1 MKTKIVYVLVSAEKD
16 CYLEQ
21 AYVSMTSVRQYMP
34 NASITLLVDTKTK
47 NSFVGERAKM
57 TSLAND
63 IISIDLDPDIAANKR
78 SRFLK
83 TSARLHISGDYLFID
98 TDTIIAKDLS
108 SIDDTDADMAACWD
122 SHSPFKTNPYREMC
136 ISHGKRL
143 NWPIENEETYFNS
156 GVIYVKETPQAYDFY
171 KKWHQNYLDGTQ
183 KRVFMDQP
191 SFAKT
196 NYEMGHVIKTLP
208 DVWNCELKHGIKF
221 LRDAYIVHYLC
232 TNKEGGEAYLLN
244 NQDVFDKIKETGEI
258 PEDVKKTIN
267 DPFCGL
273 PNVSWLRSIEELTRH
288 QNRCSQM
295 LESILNRPK
304 LFYILEK
311 ILAVRAKI
319 KASITHF

>member
-1 MKTKIVYVLVSAEKD
+1 MKTKIVYVLVSTEKD

-21 AYVSMTSVRQYMP
+21 AYVSMTSLRQHMP
-34 NASITLLVDTKTK
+34 DVSITLLVDTKTK

-57 TSLAND
+57 ASLASD
-63 IISIDLDPDIAANKR
+63 IISIDLDPNIAANKR
-78 SRFLK
+78 SRLLK

-98 TDTIIAKDLS
+98 TDTIIARDLS
-108 SIDDTDADMAACWD
+108 NIDDTNTDIAACWD
-122 SHSPFKTNPYREMC
+122 SHSPFKTNPYRDMC

-143 NWPIENEETYFNS
+143 NWPIENEESYFNS
-156 GVIYVKETPQAYDFY
+156 GVIFVKDSPQAHEFY
-171 KKWHQNYLDGTQ
+171 KKWHQNYLEGTE

-196 NYEMGHVIKTLP
+196 NYEMGHIVKTLP
-208 DVWNCELKHGIKF
+208 DVWNCELKHGIRF

-232 TNKEGGEAYLLN
+232 TNKEGGEAFLLN
-244 NQDVFDKIKETGEI
+244 NLDVFEKIKETGEL
-258 PEDVKKTIN
+258 PEEVIKTIN

-273 PNVSWLRSIEELTRH
+273 PNVSWLRSIDDLTRH

-304 LFYILEK
+304 LFRTLEK
-311 ILAVRAKI
+311 ILVVRAKI
-319 KASITHF
+319 KHR